1 MKRMRRAA
9 LAIAGVGLLAA
20 AAVPAT
26 AATPKPDNYRATGKS
41 AGKLP
46 TTKAQA
52 ATAACG
58 MGVGAVN
65 AVGTAGGYDIT
76 ATRPPSVLPLETF
89 KLFNVRAS
97 TTWYFTDGAQQD
109 YYSSLILQGSNLYGS
124 IVSYN
129 DVAPDP
135 DLATVKLGTGW
146 TSFRAIASSNYVLG
160 AAPHSFLYGLHSN
173 GSLYR
178 YTVGET
184 VRAFGSAP
192 GFGTVKAMTL
202 IAETA
207 SYDTLLVSLTGG
219 SLYTVRVPVTNPMK
233 PIVKK
238 VRSTGFA
245 AYESLIAQ
253 RCGAASTLLSA
264 FDNDTKTVTVY
275 AVSRATGESTV
286 INNYGSAPATFGGTA
301 SFLLTGDAGPQLVG
315 E

>member
-1 MKRMRRAA
+1 MRRVA
-9 LAIAGVGLLAA
+9 LAMAGVGLLAA

-26 AATPKPDNYRATGKS
+26 AGAATPKPDTFRA
-41 AGKLP
+41 AGKAAGKVP

-52 ATAACG
+52 AATACG
-58 MGVGAVN
+58 VGVGSVN
-65 AVGTAGGYDIT
+65 ATGTAGGYDIT
-76 ATRPPSVLPLETF
+76 AGRPPTVLPLETF

-97 TTWYFTDGAQQD
+97 TTWYFTDDPDAP

-124 IVSYN
+124 AVVYN
-129 DVAPDP
+129 DVAGPQP
-135 DLATVKLGTGW
+135 DLSTVKLGTGW
-146 TSFRAIASSNYVLG
+146 GSFRAIASSNYVQG
-160 AAPHSFLYGLHSN
+160 TKPHSFLYGLHSN

-178 YTVGET
+178 YTVSDK
-184 VRAFGSAP
+184 VRAAGSAP
-192 GFGTVKAMTL
+192 GFGSVKAMTL

-207 SYDTLLVSLTGG
+207 TYDTLLISLTGG
-219 SLYTVRVPVTNPMK
+219 SLYTARIPVANPMK

-238 VRSTGFA
+238 VRGTGFS

-275 AVSRATGESTV
+275 AVSRANGEATV

-301 SFLLTGDAGPQLVG
+301 NFLLTGDSGPQLVG